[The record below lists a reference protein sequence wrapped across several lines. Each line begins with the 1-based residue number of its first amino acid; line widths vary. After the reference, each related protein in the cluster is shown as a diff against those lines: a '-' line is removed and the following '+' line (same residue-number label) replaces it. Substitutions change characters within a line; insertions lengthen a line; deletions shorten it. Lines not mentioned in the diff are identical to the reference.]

1 MEHSRAAI
9 RLQIGHGASAQRD
22 KGNVAPRLF
31 KHVAYL
37 VLGTVNCPPL
47 LLYLILVKPY
57 VGAPT
62 SCNESNSSCISQH
75 QAKAVQVDVCN
86 TGVPEPWNLQS
97 LTTYQL

>member
-9 RLQIGHGASAQRD
+9 RSQIGHGASAQRD

-47 LLYLILVKPY
+47 LLYLVNP
-57 VGAPT
+57 
-62 SCNESNSSCISQH
+62 
-75 QAKAVQVDVCN
+75 
-86 TGVPEPWNLQS
+86 
-97 LTTYQL
+97 